1 MEQVNLKKLEKD
13 IRIMKSAILEIY
25 EQVIENS
32 LEVSDEVKNE
42 IKEAKERGEFYSQE
56 EVNSMFD

>member
-1 MEQVNLKKLEKD
+1 MEQVNLKKLERD
-13 IRIMKSAILEIY
+13 IKIMKSAILEIY